1 MSELRWFKFVT
12 TLVLVFEKI
21 ESQDKRKYDTFYSSS
36 KAKIVINESDIDGVF
51 QSIYTTVIISNT
63 QKSLRKDPA
72 LIIDSVTDD
81 AISISTDNPI
91 EEAVT

>member
-1 MSELRWFKFVT
+1 M
-12 TLVLVFEKI
+12 
-21 ESQDKRKYDTFYSSS
+21 
-36 KAKIVINESDIDGVF
+36 F

>member
-12 TLVLVFEKI
+12 TLALVFEKI

>member
-63 QKSLRKDPA
+63 QKSLRKDLA